1 MPFGSHTP
9 SAAPVLPALPEA
21 RTESTERALRA
32 RRILLEAL
40 FLGGLGDSLLREG
53 PGVGLF
59 IWSVAFAIVVLR
71 MIRRR
76 GERVRREQIGW
87 LVVMLA
93 FASFFAWRDS
103 ADLLFYDFVATVGAG
118 LLLAA
123 TLGAASPIR
132 SILGQRVRDLARAL
146 GFAVRSSVS
155 GVIAPVRESDL
166 GAPTSWYQGR
176 AGAGLRALLLAI
188 PVLLVFGLLFAN
200 ADPLFGSFLALPDIR
215 LDIIASHVFIA
226 AFVTWATAGWLYGA
240 FATVPRAAT
249 KEGQSSISLGTLDLT
264 AILGGLVA
272 LFGAFVAVQVG
283 WLFGG
288 ERLVRSTT
296 GLSYAEYARH
306 GFFELV
312 WVSLLVLPVLL
323 GTRALIRDTD
333 TAAVR
338 RHKLLAT
345 PLLVLVGGVMASA
358 LGRMA
363 LYVHYYGPSTARL
376 YASVFMVWLAIVF
389 AWFGLTILRGRT
401 RDFAAG
407 MTITG
412 FLTLAGLNVVNPEAL
427 VARASIDRASAALA
441 VSDSMAS
448 SSRSPDKDRVPSS
461 PIDYPYLTRLLDGDA
476 ANEVVQALIA
486 PPVAL
491 PTSAAREAEVR
502 GRCDAVRTLLE
513 RWGPAARPTD
523 WRRWDVG
530 GWRARQAVRS
540 HEANL
545 RSVAC
550 WDAGRELPFGT
561 REQRPPM
568 AGEQWFAKKE

>member
-1 MPFGSHTP
+1 MRSDSHAP
-9 SAAPVLPALPEA
+9 SPTSVLPGAVEGRAEP
-21 RTESTERALRA
+21 TERAALA
-32 RRILLEAL
+32 RSILLEAL

-53 PGVGLF
+53 PGIGLF
-59 IWSVAFAIVVLR
+59 IWSVGFAIVVLR
-71 MIRRR
+71 MIHRR
-76 GERVRREQIGW
+76 GDGIRREQIGW
-87 LVVMLA
+87 LTVMLV
-93 FASFFAWRDS
+93 FAGFFAWRDS
-103 ADLLFYDFVATVGAG
+103 ADLLFYDFIATVGAG

-123 TLGAASPIR
+123 TLSAASPIR
-132 SILGQRVRDLARAL
+132 SILGQRVRDLVGAIV
-146 GFAVRSSVS
+146 FAVRSSVS
-155 GVIAPVRESDL
+155 GIVAPVRESEI

-176 AGAGLRALLLAI
+176 ARAGLRALVLAI

-200 ADPLFGSFLALPDIR
+200 ADPVFGSLLALPDLR
-215 LDIIASHVFIA
+215 LDLIASHVFIA
-226 AFVTWATAGWLYGA
+226 AFVAWATAGWLHGA
-240 FATVPRAAT
+240 FAARAPAAR
-249 KEGQSSISLGTLDLT
+249 KERQPAVSLGTLDLT
-264 AILGGLVA
+264 VILGGLVA

-323 GTRALIRDTD
+323 GSRALIRDDD

-338 RHKLLAT
+338 RHKLLAA
-345 PLLVLVGGVMASA
+345 PLLVLVGGVMVSA

-389 AWFGLTILRGRT
+389 AWFGVTILRGRT

-412 FLTLAGLNVVNPEAL
+412 FLTLAALNVANPEAL
-427 VARASIDRASAALA
+427 VARASIQRAASALLVTDSLNTSTR
-441 VSDSMAS
+441 VSGAA
-448 SSRSPDKDRVPSS
+448 RTGTS
-461 PIDYPYLTRLLDGDA
+461 PIDYVYLTRQLDGDA
-476 ANEVVQALIA
+476 VREVVPALLA
-486 PPVAL
+486 PPVA
-491 PTSAAREAEVR
+491 PPGSAAREAEVR
-502 GRCDAVRTLLE
+502 MRCDAVRRLLE
-513 RWGPAARPTD
+513 RWGSGAPATD

-530 GWRARQAVRS
+530 AWRARGAVRS
-540 HEANL
+540 SEAGL

-550 WDAGRELPFGT
+550 LDDGRELPFGT
-561 REQRPPM
+561 RERRPPVK
-568 AGEQWFAKKE
+568 GEQWYREAQ

>member
-1 MPFGSHTP
+1 MLSRSHARSPLSGLPATTDAH
-9 SAAPVLPALPEA
+9 AAP
-21 RTESTERALRA
+21 SERAVLA

-40 FLGGLGDSLLREG
+40 FLGGLGDSLLHEG
-53 PGVGLF
+53 PGIGLF
-59 IWSVAFAIVVLR
+59 LWAVAFTITVVRLTS
-71 MIRRR
+71 RR
-76 GERVRREQIGW
+76 GEGIRREQIGW
-87 LVVMLA
+87 MLVILV
-93 FASFFAWRDS
+93 FGSFFAWRNS
-103 ADLLFYDFVATVGAG
+103 ADLLFYDFVAMVGAG

-132 SILGQRVRDLARAL
+132 SILGQRVRDLAGAL
-146 GFAVRSSVS
+146 VFAVKTSVS
-155 GVIAPVRESDL
+155 GIVAPVRESDI

-176 AGAGLRALLLAI
+176 ARAALRAFVLAI

-200 ADPLFGSFLALPDIR
+200 ADPVFGSLLALPDLQ
-215 LDIIASHVFIA
+215 LDVIASHLFIA
-226 AFVTWATAGWLYGA
+226 GFVTWATAGWLHGA
-240 FATVPRAAT
+240 FATVAPTAAR
-249 KEGQSSISLGTLDLT
+249 ERQPSIALGTLDLT

-296 GLSYAEYARH
+296 GLGYAEYARH

-323 GTRALIRDTD
+323 GTRALIRDAD

-338 RHKLLAT
+338 RHTLLAA

-376 YASVFMVWLAIVF
+376 YATVFMGWLAILF
-389 AWFGLTILRGRT
+389 AWFGLTVLRGRT

-412 FLTLAGLNVVNPEAL
+412 FLTLAGLNLVNPEAL
-427 VARASIDRASAALA
+427 VARASIDRAGAAL
-441 VSDSMAS
+441 VVRDSLPAS
-448 SSRSPDKDRVPSS
+448 PLPPGAAPFRSS
-461 PIDYPYLTRLLDGDA
+461 PIDYRYLTVSLDGDA
-476 ANEVVQALIA
+476 VSEVVRALLAPPIA
-486 PPVAL
+486 PP
-491 PTSAAREAEVR
+491 TSPVREAEIR
-502 GRCDAVRTLLE
+502 MRCDAVHRLLD
-513 RWGPAARPTD
+513 RWGPAARATD
-523 WRRWDVG
+523 WRRWDLG
-530 GWRARQAVRS
+530 AWRARQAVRTQ
-540 HEANL
+540 EGAL

-550 WDAGRELPFGT
+550 WDAGGELPFGT
-561 REQRPPM
+561 RDRRP
-568 AGEQWFAKKE
+568 ALKGEQWYREGP

>member
-1 MPFGSHTP
+1 MP
-9 SAAPVLPALPEA
+9 SASHIPSPASVLPAAPEA
-21 RTESTERALRA
+21 RAEPTERAARA
-32 RRILLEAL
+32 RRILIEAL

-53 PGVGLF
+53 PGIGLF
-59 IWSVAFAIVVLR
+59 IWTVSFTIVVLHL
-71 MIRRR
+71 IRRR
-76 GERVRREQIGW
+76 GDGVRREQIGW
-87 LVVMLA
+87 LSAMLV
-93 FASFFAWRDS
+93 FAGFFAWRDS
-103 ADLLFYDFVATVGAG
+103 ADLLFYDFIATVGAG

-132 SILGQRVRDLARAL
+132 SILGQRVRDLVSAVV
-146 GFAVRSSVS
+146 FAVRSSVL
-155 GVIAPVRESDL
+155 GVVAPVRESEI

-176 AGAGLRALLLAI
+176 ARAGLRALVLAT

-200 ADPLFGSFLALPDIR
+200 ADPVFGSLLALPDLR

-240 FATVPRAAT
+240 FASQAPAAR
-249 KEGQSSISLGTLDLT
+249 KERPSSVSLGTLDLT
-264 AILGGLVA
+264 AILGGLVG

-323 GTRALIRDTD
+323 GTRALIRADDTV
-333 TAAVR
+333 AVR
-338 RHKLLAT
+338 RHRLLAV

-376 YASVFMVWLAIVF
+376 YASVFMGWLAIVF
-389 AWFGLTILRGRT
+389 AWFGVTILRGRT

-412 FLTLAGLNVVNPEAL
+412 FLTLAALNVVNPEAL
-427 VARASIDRASAALA
+427 VARASIARAASALV
-441 VSDSMAS
+441 VSDSLSAAS
-448 SSRSPDKDRVPSS
+448 RASGAAPSSSS
-461 PIDYPYLTRLLDGDA
+461 PIDYLYLTRQLAGDA
-476 ANEVVQALIA
+476 AREVVPALLA
-486 PPVAL
+486 PPVA

-502 GRCDAVRTLLE
+502 MRCDAVRRLLE
-513 RWGPAARPTD
+513 RWGSRAPAMD

-530 GWRARQAVRS
+530 AWRARQAVRS
-540 HEANL
+540 NEAAL

-550 WDAGRELPFGT
+550 LDDGRELPFGT
-561 REQRPPM
+561 REQRAPVR
-568 AGEQWFAKKE
+568 GEQWYREAP

>member
-1 MPFGSHTP
+1 MLSGSHAP
-9 SAAPVLPALPEA
+9 SPLSGPPATTDAPAAP
-21 RTESTERALRA
+21 SERAVLA

-40 FLGGLGDSLLREG
+40 FLGGLGDSLLHEG
-53 PGVGLF
+53 LGIGFFL
-59 IWSVAFAIVVLR
+59 WAVAFTITVVRL
-71 MIRRR
+71 ISRR
-76 GERVRREQIGW
+76 GEGIRREQIGW
-87 LVVMLA
+87 MLVILV
-93 FASFFAWRDS
+93 FGSFFAWRNS
-103 ADLLFYDFVATVGAG
+103 ADLLFYDFAAMVGAA

-132 SILGQRVRDLARAL
+132 SILGQRVRDVAGAL
-146 GFAVRSSVS
+146 VFAVKASVS
-155 GVIAPVRESDL
+155 GIVAPVRESDI

-176 AGAGLRALLLAI
+176 ARAGLRALVLAI

-200 ADPLFGSFLALPDIR
+200 ADPVFGSLLALPDLR
-215 LDIIASHVFIA
+215 LDVIASHLFIA
-226 AFVTWATAGWLYGA
+226 GFVTWATAGWLHGA
-240 FATVPRAAT
+240 FATVAPTAAR
-249 KEGQSSISLGTLDLT
+249 ERQPSISLGTLDLT

-296 GLSYAEYARH
+296 GLGYAEYARH

-323 GTRALIRDTD
+323 GTRALIRDAD

-338 RHKLLAT
+338 RHKLLAA

-376 YASVFMVWLAIVF
+376 YASVFMGWLAIVF
-389 AWFGLTILRGRT
+389 AWFGLTVLRGRT

-412 FLTLAGLNVVNPEAL
+412 FLTLAGLNLVNPEAL
-427 VARASIDRASAALA
+427 VARASIDRAGASLLVRDSISAPLPAGA
-441 VSDSMAS
+441 APVG
-448 SSRSPDKDRVPSS
+448 SS
-461 PIDYPYLTRLLDGDA
+461 PIDYLYLTVRLDGDA
-476 ANEVVQALIA
+476 ASEVVRALLAPPIA
-486 PPVAL
+486 P
-491 PTSAAREAEVR
+491 AASRVREAEVR
-502 GRCDAVRTLLE
+502 MRCDAVRHLLD
-513 RWGPAARPTD
+513 RWGPAARATD

-530 GWRARQAVRS
+530 AWRARQVVRS
-540 HEANL
+540 QETSLGRLPAGMPAASCRSAHAN
-545 RSVAC
+545 VA
-550 WDAGRELPFGT
+550 PH
-561 REQRPPM
+561 
-568 AGEQWFAKKE
+568 

>member
-1 MPFGSHTP
+1 MPSGSPIP
-9 SAAPVLPALPEA
+9 SPASALPAVPEA
-21 RTESTERALRA
+21 RTEPTERAALA
-32 RRILLEAL
+32 RRILIEAL
-40 FLGGLGDSLLREG
+40 FLGGLGDSLLRAG
-53 PGVGLF
+53 PGLGLS

-71 MIRRR
+71 LIGRR
-76 GERVRREQIGW
+76 GDGVRREQIGW
-87 LVVMLA
+87 MTAMLV
-93 FASFFAWRDS
+93 FAGFFAWRDS
-103 ADLLFYDFVATVGAG
+103 PDLLFYDFVATVGAA

-132 SILGQRVRDLARAL
+132 SILGQRVRDLVGGVA
-146 GFAVRSSVS
+146 FAVRSSVS
-155 GVIAPVRESDL
+155 GVVAPVRESEI
-166 GAPTSWYQGR
+166 GAPMSWYQGR
-176 AGAGLRALLLAI
+176 AGAGLRALVLAI

-200 ADPLFGSFLALPDIR
+200 ADPVFGSLLALPDLR

-226 AFVTWATAGWLYGA
+226 AFVTWATAGWLHAA
-240 FATVPRAAT
+240 FATRAPAAR
-249 KEGQSSISLGTLDLT
+249 KDRQSSVSLGTLDLT
-264 AILGGLVA
+264 AILGGLVG

-323 GTRALIRDTD
+323 GTRALIREAD

-338 RHKLLAT
+338 RHKLLAV
-345 PLLVLVGGVMASA
+345 PLLVLVAGVMASA

-376 YASVFMVWLAIVF
+376 YASVFMGWLAIVF
-389 AWFGLTILRGRT
+389 VWFGVTILRGRT

-412 FLTLAGLNVVNPEAL
+412 FLTLAALNVVNPEAL
-427 VARASIDRASAALA
+427 VARASIDRAASALV
-441 VSDSMAS
+441 VSDSVS
-448 SSRSPDKDRVPSS
+448 ISSRASGAARTTTS
-461 PIDYPYLTRLLDGDA
+461 PIDYVYLTRHLGGDA
-476 ANEVVQALIA
+476 AREVVPALLA
-486 PPVAL
+486 PPVA
-491 PTSAAREAEVR
+491 PPGSAAREAEVR
-502 GRCDAVRTLLE
+502 MRCDAVRRLFA
-513 RWGPAARPTD
+513 RWGSRAPATD

-530 GWRARQAVRS
+530 ARRARQTVRGN
-540 HEANL
+540 AAAL

-550 WDAGRELPFGT
+550 LDDGRELPFGT
-561 REQRPPM
+561 REERAPVK
-568 AGEQWFAKKE
+568 GEQWYREAP

>member
-1 MPFGSHTP
+1 MFSGHTSTP
-9 SAAPVLPALPEA
+9 TSVRAAPPEA
-21 RTESTERALRA
+21 HAEPSERALLA

-40 FLGGLGDSLLREG
+40 LLGGLGDSLLREG
-53 PGVGLF
+53 PGIGLS
-59 IWSVAFAIVVLR
+59 IWSVAFAITLLR
-71 MIRRR
+71 LIRRR
-76 GERVRREQIGW
+76 GDGLRREQIGW
-87 LVVMLA
+87 LAVMLV
-93 FASFFAWRDS
+93 FAGFFAWRDS
-103 ADLLFYDFVATVGAG
+103 ADLLFYDFIATVGAG

-123 TLGAASPIR
+123 TLGAASPMR
-132 SILGQRVRDLARAL
+132 SILGQRVRDLVRAVV
-146 GFAVRSSVS
+146 FAVRESV
-155 GVIAPVRESDL
+155 GGLIAPLRESEI

-200 ADPLFGSFLALPDIR
+200 ADPVFGSLLALPDIQ
-215 LDIIASHVFIA
+215 LDVIASHVFIA
-226 AFVTWATAGWLYGA
+226 AFVTWATAGWMHGA
-240 FATVPRAAT
+240 FATTAPIAT
-249 KEGQSSISLGTLDLT
+249 KERQQSMSLGTLDVT

-272 LFGAFVAVQVG
+272 LFTAFVGVQVG

-323 GTRALIRDTD
+323 GTRALIRDAD

-338 RHKLLAT
+338 RHKLLAV

-376 YASVFMVWLAIVF
+376 YASVFMGWLAVVF

-427 VARASIDRASAALA
+427 VARASIERASSALA
-441 VSDSMAS
+441 VSDSLSAP
-448 SSRSPDKDRVPSS
+448 SRATDALRIGTS
-461 PIDYPYLTRLLDGDA
+461 PIDYAYLAHRLDGDA
-476 ANEVVQALIA
+476 VGEVVSALLA
-486 PPVAL
+486 APVAAAG
-491 PTSAAREAEVR
+491 SGAREDEVR
-502 GRCDAVRTLLE
+502 MRCDAVRQLVE
-513 RWGPAARPTD
+513 RWGSRSPATD

-530 GWRARQAVRS
+530 AWRAREEVRS
-540 HEANL
+540 HEAAL

-550 WDAGRELPFGT
+550 WDAGRELPFAT
-561 REQRPPM
+561 REQRPPVP
-568 AGEQWFAKKE
+568 GEQWYRQKD